1 MRGFIVAM
9 EYLGAGLGAGVGGRR
24 VPLCEHAYNLETA
37 TLAGHPPRSGPRVGF
52 PSCKRSWNSQPRAV
66 RCPDCDTAV
75 QYIVRDLIVI
85 AIAAI
90 TGFDDCPSPANS
102 SPPM

>member
-1 MRGFIVAM
+1 MRGFIVVM
-9 EYLGAGLGAGVGGRR
+9 EYLGAGAGGRR

-37 TLAGHPPRSGPRVGF
+37 TLVGHPPRSGPRVGF
-52 PSCKRSWNSQPRAV
+52 PSCQRSRNSQPRAV

-90 TGFDDCPSPANS
+90 TGFDDCPSSANS